1 MRRREFITLMGGWAA
16 AWPLGAHAQQP
27 NKVWRIG
34 MLETL
39 AAPLKATEFEAFR
52 SGLEALGYVEAR
64 DLRIEYRSA
73 DGHPDRFPTLAQEL
87 INQKVDLITTR
98 GTPAAFAAKNATKN
112 ATKTIPVVMV
122 AIGEPLLVVA
132 SLARPGG
139 NITGLSAFVN
149 DLMGKRVELLR
160 DMLPG
165 LSWVGALLN
174 MSNGS
179 QPPQWTEIQKI
190 ARTNGIEAQL
200 FDVRSA
206 ADLVTAIDDAGKRKT
221 GAVIVG
227 IDTLT
232 QANQR
237 IIVELSAKHRVP
249 AIFPSR
255 EFVDAGGLISFGVN
269 YPDLY
274 RRAATFVDKIFKGT
288 KPSDIPV
295 EQPTKFE
302 LIVNL
307 KTAKAL
313 GVTMPLAPLGRADEV
328 IE

>member
-1 MRRREFITLMGGWAA
+1 MAVRRREFITLLTGAVA
-16 AWPLGAHAQQP
+16 TWPLGVRAQQP

-34 MLETL
+34 MLETV
-39 AAPLKATEFEAFR
+39 AAPLKAADFDAFR
-52 SGLEALGYVEAR
+52 SGLEILGYLEGR
-64 DLRIEYRSA
+64 DYKIDYRSV
-73 DGHPDRFPTLAQEL
+73 DGHPDRFPKFAREL
-87 INQKVDLITTR
+87 VNQKVDLITTR
-98 GTPAAFAAKNATKN
+98 GTPAAFAARE

-122 AIGEPLLVVA
+122 AIAEPLLVVV

-139 NITGLSAFVN
+139 NITGLSAIVT
-149 DLMGKRVELLR
+149 DLMGKRAELLR

-179 QPPQWTEIQKI
+179 QPPQWTEIQKT

-206 ADLVTAIDDAGKRKT
+206 ADLVTAIDDAGKRNT

-237 IIVELSAKHRVP
+237 IIVELAAKHRVP
-249 AIFPSR
+249 AIYSSR

-274 RRAATFVDKIFKGT
+274 RRAATFVDKIFKGA

-302 LIVNL
+302 LVVNL
-307 KTAKAL
+307 QTAKAIGL
-313 GVTMPLAPLGRADEV
+313 TVPPMLLARADEV

>member
-1 MRRREFITLMGGWAA
+1 MKRREFIRLLGTVAA
-16 AWPLGAHAQQP
+16 AWPLAARAQQP

-34 MLETL
+34 MLETV
-39 AAPLKATEFEAFR
+39 AAPLKAAEFEAFR
-52 SGLEALGYVEAR
+52 SGLEGLGYVEPR
-64 DLRIEYRSA
+64 DVKIEYRSA
-73 DGHPDRFPTLAQEL
+73 DDHPDRFTTLAQEL
-87 INQKVDLITTR
+87 INLKVDLITTR
-98 GTPAAFAAKNATKN
+98 GTPAAFAAKN

-149 DLMGKRVELLR
+149 DLMGKRAELLR

-174 MSNGS
+174 MSNRS
-179 QPPQWTEIQKI
+179 QPPQWTEIQKT
-190 ARTNGIEAQL
+190 ARTSGIETQL

-221 GAVIVG
+221 GALIVG

-237 IIVELSAKHRVP
+237 IIVELAAKYRVP
-249 AIFPSR
+249 AIYPSR
-255 EFVDAGGLISFGVN
+255 EFVDAGGL
-269 YPDLY
+269 DLIW
-274 RRAATFVDKIFKGT
+274 RELSR
-288 KPSDIPV
+288 PLSPRSDFRGQNI
-295 EQPTKFE
+295 
-302 LIVNL
+302 
-307 KTAKAL
+307 
-313 GVTMPLAPLGRADEV
+313 
-328 IE
+328 